1 VRRCRISRRAEPAP
15 DPLWETSISLMRS
28 SHHVICTF
36 GHVMLNF
43 NHSTVKRAL
52 QNMRNDCHQ
61 WLSHSFGVHQIR
73 FRQPRTP
80 LGSLQRSP
88 RHTSWFKGDPTSK
101 GKGRGM
107 APLTQILTQVT
118 LLRTPASSHYLNV
131 LVDVSKNVSA
141 VVELY
146 SNEMLRFLLASS
158 ASAG

>member
-1 VRRCRISRRAEPAP
+1 VHFRICEMIA
-15 DPLWETSISLMRS
+15 TSGFLIALECIKF
-28 SHHVICTF
+28 VF
-36 GHVMLNF
+36 GSPGPH
-43 NHSTVKRAL
+43 
-52 QNMRNDCHQ
+52 
-61 WLSHSFGVHQIR
+61 W
-73 FRQPRTP
+73 
-80 LGSLQRSP
+80 GSLQRSP